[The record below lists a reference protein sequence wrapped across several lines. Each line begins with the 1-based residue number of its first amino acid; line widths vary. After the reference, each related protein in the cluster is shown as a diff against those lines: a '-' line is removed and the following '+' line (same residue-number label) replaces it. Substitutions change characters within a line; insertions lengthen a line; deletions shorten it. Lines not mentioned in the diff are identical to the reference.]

1 MDGRFRPVYK
11 TNRAVMHPV
20 TPGHTRITLL
30 GNIAIQREGDASP
43 GIGLTG
49 RRSEI
54 VFAYLAIEHRRSVS
68 RDELANA
75 LWPELLPDTW
85 NAALRGVLS
94 DVRRF
99 LERSGLDPAQTLLT
113 EQGRVRLFLPAST
126 TVDVDEAR
134 AGLAHA
140 RERFAAGEPTAA
152 AQAASTA
159 ADAASLS
166 FLPSHDEGWA
176 SDVRS
181 DLEALHTE
189 ALELQAQAY
198 AQAGDQRAALAAAD
212 RLVRAEPF
220 HEGAHR
226 LRISLLGAAGDRAGA
241 LKAYERC
248 KALLA
253 AELGIA
259 PSPETA
265 EALRNALQGAAIP
278 NTPSAGTPPTAIAP
292 APASRFASYSVLVVE
307 DHDFQRRTTL
317 TLLRSLGVGSL
328 HDASDGTAALALLDG
343 TAAPDVIICDI
354 DMPGMDGVE
363 FIRNVAERRLASAV
377 VIASGL
383 DGRVLE
389 TVRAASEGYGIQ
401 VLGAVGKPL
410 TAAALEKL
418 LSAYRPKRRAATPT
432 SGPSGSM
439 ATLRTALDDGSLA
452 VDFEPIVDLATGR
465 VAGLWPTV
473 RWPFADDLLVSS
485 DDAGLGRRLV
495 EHVLRETRGATRRLS
510 LDAFVELTPSLL
522 TDVSLADGL
531 AAITRE
537 RVILVAGAA
546 ALASQDSPAM
556 LDVLARLRVK
566 GFGLCLDGFDLGAM
580 ERLPLTHIQLP
591 SEVVVAGATSGDT
604 AQLAPAV
611 DGSRL
616 LGVPLIGRCQT
627 ADEFELLLAVGCSFA
642 HGPFLAPAVPTAQLA
657 QAVSEWTAPPVAI
670 DGPR

>member
-1 MDGRFRPVYK
+1 M
-11 TNRAVMHPV
+11 N
-20 TPGHTRITLL
+20 PGHTRIALL
-30 GNIAIQREGDASP
+30 GNIAVDREGTTTPRA
-43 GIGLTG
+43 GLSG

-54 VFAYLAIEHRRSVS
+54 VFAYLALEHRRSVS
-68 RDELANA
+68 RDELATA
-75 LWPELLPDTW
+75 LWPDLLPDTW

-99 LERSGLDPAQTLLT
+99 LERAGLDPAQTLIT
-113 EQGRVRLFLPAST
+113 EQGRVQLRLPDGA

-134 AGLAHA
+134 AGLDGA
-140 RERFAAGEPTAA
+140 RALLAGGDAAEAGAMAA
-152 AQAASTA
+152 TA
-159 ADAASLS
+159 ADLFGQT
-166 FLPSHDEGWA
+166 FLPGHDDGWA
-176 SDVRS
+176 AGVRS
-181 DLEALHTE
+181 EVDQLHVE
-189 ALELQAQAY
+189 ALELQAHAFT
-198 AQAGDQRAALAAAD
+198 QAGDQRAALTAAD

-226 LRISLLGAAGDRAGA
+226 LRITLLGQAGDRAGA

-265 EALRNALQGAAIP
+265 DALRTALQGPGGPNAAP
-278 NTPSAGTPPTAIAP
+278 DRPSATSLAPPAA
-292 APASRFASYSVLVVE
+292 ARFSSYCVLVVE

-317 TLLRSLGVGSL
+317 TLLRSLGVGEL
-328 HDASDGTAALALLDG
+328 HDACDGAAALQLLDG
-343 TAAPDVIICDI
+343 VAPDVIICDI

-377 VIASGL
+377 VFASGL
-383 DGRVLE
+383 DGRVLD
-389 TVRAASEGYGIQ
+389 TVRAASEGYGMQ

-418 LSAYRPKRRAATPT
+418 LAAYRPHRKAAASTGEAP
-432 SGPSGSM
+432 GSM
-439 ATLRTALDDGSLA
+439 ERLGEALAAGALA

-465 VAGLWPTV
+465 VAGLRPAV
-473 RWPFADDLLVSS
+473 RWPFADDLLVAA
-485 DDAGLGRRLV
+485 DAAGLGRRLV
-495 EHVLRETRGATRRLS
+495 EHVLRETRAATRRLN
-510 LDAFVELTPSLL
+510 LDAFVELTPGLL

-537 RVILVAGAA
+537 RIVLVAGAG
-546 ALASQDSPAM
+546 ALASHDSPAM

-566 GFGLCLDGFDLGAM
+566 GFGLCLDGFEAGPL

-591 SEVVVAGATSGDT
+591 AGAVMAAASAGDSAELAAAVAGSG
-604 AQLAPAV
+604 
-611 DGSRL
+611 L
-616 LGVPLIGRCQT
+616 LGVPLVGRCET

-642 HGPFLAPAVPTAQLA
+642 HGPFLAAGVPLAQLDR
-657 QAVSEWTAPPVAI
+657 AVAEWTAPPVAI
-670 DGPR
+670 DGLR

>member
-1 MDGRFRPVYK
+1 M
-11 TNRAVMHPV
+11 
-20 TPGHTRITLL
+20 TPGRTRISLL
-30 GNIAIQREGDASP
+30 GNIAILREGQSGP
-43 GIGLTG
+43 QPGLTG
-49 RRSEI
+49 RRSEM

-75 LWPELLPDTW
+75 LWPDVLPDTW

-99 LERSGLDPAQTLLT
+99 LERSGLDPTETLLT
-113 EQGRVRLFLPAST
+113 EQGRVRLQLPDDI
-126 TVDVDEAR
+126 TVDVDDAR
-134 AGLAHA
+134 AGLAEGRA
-140 RERFAAGEPTAA
+140 LLAGDDAA
-152 AQAASTA
+152 AAAA
-159 ADAASLS
+159 AAEVSAELAGRP

-176 SDVRS
+176 GEVRAE
-181 DLEALHTE
+181 LEQLHVE

-198 AQAGDQRAALAAAD
+198 ARAGDHRAALTAAD

-226 LRISLLGAAGDRAGA
+226 LRITLLGEAGDRAGA

-248 KALLA
+248 KSLLD

-265 EALRNALQGAAIP
+265 EALRAALQGPGGANVAP
-278 NTPSAGTPPTAIAP
+278 ERPAGATQPPAP
-292 APASRFASYSVLVVE
+292 APRFGAFSVLVVE

-317 TLLRSLGVGSL
+317 TLLRSLGVGTL
-328 HDASDGTAALALLDG
+328 HDACDGAAALTLLDG
-343 TAAPDVIICDI
+343 AAAPDVIICDI

-377 VIASGL
+377 VFASGL

-389 TVRAASEGYGIQ
+389 TVRAASEGYGMQ

-418 LSAYRPKRRAATPT
+418 LAAYRPQRKAAVQTGD
-432 SGPSGSM
+432 SSGSM
-439 ATLRTALDDGSLA
+439 QQLGAALADGSLA

-465 VAGLWPTV
+465 VAGLRPSV
-473 RWPFADDLLVSS
+473 RWPFADDLLVAA
-485 DDAGLGRRLV
+485 DEAGLGRQLV
-495 EHVLRETRGATRRLS
+495 EHVLRETRAATRRLN

-537 RVILVAGAA
+537 RMILVAGAA
-546 ALASQDSPAM
+546 ALASRDSPAM

-566 GFGLCLDGFDLGAM
+566 GFGLCLDGFEPGPL
-580 ERLPLTHIQLP
+580 ERLPVTHIQLP
-591 SEVVVAGATSGDT
+591 ADAIMAAASTGDS
-604 AQLAPAV
+604 AQLSAAV
-611 DGSRL
+611 DGSHL
-616 LGVPLIGRCQT
+616 LSAPLVGRCET
-627 ADEFELLLAVGCSFA
+627 AEEFELLLAVGCSFA
-642 HGPFLAPAVPTAQLA
+642 HGPFLAPGVPLAQLE
-657 QAVSEWTAPPVAI
+657 QAVTEWTAPPVAI
-670 DGPR
+670 DGAR

>member
-1 MDGRFRPVYK
+1 MS
-11 TNRAVMHPV
+11 
-20 TPGHTRITLL
+20 PGHTRITLL
-30 GNIAIQREGDASP
+30 GNITIQRAGEVAP
-43 GIGLTG
+43 AVGLSG

-54 VFAYLAIEHRRSVS
+54 VFAYLACEHRRSVS

-99 LERSGLDPAQTLLT
+99 LERAGLDPAETLRT
-113 EQGRVRLFLPAST
+113 EQGRVRLHLPEGA
-126 TVDVDEAR
+126 TVDVDETKTALSAAR
-134 AGLAHA
+134 TYLAVGDPSA
-140 RERFAAGEPTAA
+140 AAGAA
-152 AQAASTA
+152 GRA
-159 ADAASLS
+159 ADATALS

-176 SDVRS
+176 SEVRS
-181 DLEALHTE
+181 ELDSLHTE
-189 ALELQAQAY
+189 ALEVQAQAL
-198 AQAGDQRAALAAAD
+198 AQAGDARAALAAAD

-226 LRISLLGAAGDRAGA
+226 LRITLLGEAGDRAGA

-253 AELGIA
+253 AELGIT

-265 EALRNALQGAAIP
+265 AALRQAMQGSPAGGAAP
-278 NTPSAGTPPTAIAP
+278 AQHSAAAPPPGGAAT
-292 APASRFASYSVLVVE
+292 RFDAYSVLVVE

-317 TLLRSLGVGSL
+317 TLLRSLGVADL

-343 TAAPDVIICDI
+343 TPAPDVIICDI

-389 TVRAASEGYGIQ
+389 TVRAASEGYGLQ

-410 TAAALEKL
+410 TAAALEGML
-418 LSAYRPKRRAATPT
+418 GAYRPQRKVTTASAEL
-432 SGPSGSM
+432 SGSM
-439 ATLRTALDDGSLA
+439 ATLAAALDDGTLA
-452 VDFEPIVDLATGR
+452 VDFEPIIDLATGR
-465 VAGLWPTV
+465 VAGLRPTV
-473 RWPFADDLLVSS
+473 RWPFADDLLVAA

-495 EHVLRETRGATRRLS
+495 EHVLREARAATRRLD
-510 LDAFVELTPSLL
+510 LDAFVELTPNLL

-537 RVILVAGAA
+537 RVVLVAGAG
-546 ALASQDSPAM
+546 ALASHDSPAM

-566 GFGLCLDGFDLGAM
+566 GYGLCLDGFDLGAL

-591 SEVVVAGATSGDT
+591 ADLVIAAASTGDST
-604 AQLAPAV
+604 QLGPAV

-616 LGVPLIGRCQT
+616 LGVPLIGRCET
-627 ADEFELLLAVGCSFA
+627 EAEFELLLAVGCSFA
-642 HGPFLAPAVPTAQLA
+642 HGPFLAPAAPGAQLER
-657 QAVSEWTAPPVAI
+657 AVEEWTAPPVTI
-670 DGPR
+670 DGSR